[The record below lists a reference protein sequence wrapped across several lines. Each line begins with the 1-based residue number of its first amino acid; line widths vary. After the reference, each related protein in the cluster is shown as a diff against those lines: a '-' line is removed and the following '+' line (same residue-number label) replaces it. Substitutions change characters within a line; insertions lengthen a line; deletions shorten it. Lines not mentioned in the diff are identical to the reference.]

1 VRKLLA
7 LAALAAAAV
16 LPVACGGGSDQ
27 KTRYST
33 VKLSADPKGKLGFDT
48 NSLSTKA
55 GIITI
60 VFRNPS
66 SVGHDIAIEDRSGE
80 GHGVT
85 SVIKKGTATLSL
97 ALKPGTYKYL
107 CTVPGHAAAGMQGTL
122 TVK

>member
-1 VRKLLA
+1 MRKLLA
-7 LAALAAAAV
+7 LAALALAAV
-16 LPVACGGGSDQ
+16 LLVACGGGSDQ

-33 VKLSADPKGKLGFDT
+33 VKLSADPKGKPRFNP
-48 NSLSTKA
+48 NSLTTRA

-60 VFRNPS
+60 VFHNPS
-66 SVGHDIAIEDRSGE
+66 SVGHDIAIEDRNGE

-97 ALKPGTYKYL
+97 ALKPGKYKYL
-107 CTVPGHAAAGMQGTL
+107 STVPGQAAAGMQGTL